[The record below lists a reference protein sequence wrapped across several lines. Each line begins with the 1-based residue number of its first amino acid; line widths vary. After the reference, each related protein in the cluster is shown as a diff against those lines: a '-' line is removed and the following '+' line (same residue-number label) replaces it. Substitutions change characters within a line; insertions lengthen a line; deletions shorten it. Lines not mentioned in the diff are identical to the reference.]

1 MSIEPNKQDI
11 HALNRSNNE
20 LKQALRHFIDCA
32 PNSGALAVQ
41 INSIKSALKSNEAM
55 FTFASLVE
63 QYSKMKQNFDH
74 VDYQAKQKDL
84 KSLKS
89 LMKKS
94 ADKNLSSN
102 HAEKIDDILSAITLK
117 QPVNTIMVE
126 VGRALEYFSEDLSI
140 LREQSTIIVSKREVT
155 TEETGVV
162 ANDIH
167 LASKRLLKD
176 VVIIGKQLIKTYP
189 NDKFIINIL
198 HEADQ
203 VSDKKGTFFKSI
215 NLLERS
221 TTYLALLI
229 QQERC
234 AAEEMLN
241 DIHSNIV
248 DVFKQTAVIEK
259 LMGEN
264 QNSADDVNKNMVI
277 ELKNME
283 VKARAI
289 DTLEGMQ
296 KHIKDSVS
304 LMSHIMNDYSE
315 IQTKIHQTNEETIE
329 ALTFKVKNTADFV
342 EKLEKKLD
350 VAEETILVD
359 ELTTIGNRKGYVV
372 TINKERKSWAT
383 SKLPLT
389 LMLIDVDKFKRINDT
404 FGHNIGDQV
413 LKCLGQTLKKHIRST
428 DYVARYGGEEFIII
442 LPATDLNKTAQLAKK
457 IKEVVN
463 SLKFEL
469 RKQNKVLKITC
480 SFGIAS
486 FSEKVSNT
494 TDVFIAADK
503 ALYKAKE
510 SGRNAIFVA
519 NEEHFIQVDKPK
531 EISH

>member
-1 MSIEPNKQDI
+1 MSTEPSKQDI
-11 HALNRSNNE
+11 HSLNRSNNE
-20 LKQALRHFIDCA
+20 LKQALRHFIECA
-32 PNSGALAVQ
+32 PNSGSLAVQ
-41 INSIKSALKSNEAM
+41 IENIKAALKSNEAM

-74 VDYQAKQKDL
+74 VDYQAKHKDL
-84 KSLKS
+84 KALKS

-102 HAEKIDDILSAITLK
+102 HAEKIEDILSAITLK
-117 QPVNTIMVE
+117 QPVNSIMVE

-140 LREQSTIIVSKREVT
+140 LRAQSKIIVSEREVT
-155 TEETGVV
+155 TEETDVV
-162 ANDIH
+162 ASDIH

-176 VVIIGKQLIKTYP
+176 VVIIAKQLIKTYP
-189 NDKFIINIL
+189 SDKFIGNIL
-198 HEADQ
+198 FEAEQ
-203 VSDKKGTFFKSI
+203 VSDQKGTFFKSI
-215 NLLERS
+215 NLLERA

-234 AAEEMLN
+234 TAEEMLN

-259 LMGEN
+259 LMGESQEN
-264 QNSADDVNKNMVI
+264 AVDVNKNMVS

-283 VKARAI
+283 AKAKSI

-296 KHIKDSVS
+296 KHIKQSVS

-315 IQTKIHQTNEETIE
+315 IQNKIHKTNESTIE
-329 ALTFKVKNTADFV
+329 TLTFKVKSTADFV

-350 VAEETILVD
+350 VAEETVLVD

-372 TINKERKSWAT
+372 TINKERKIWAST
-383 SKLPLT
+383 QSPLT
-389 LMLIDVDKFKRINDT
+389 IMLIDVDKFKRINDT
-404 FGHNIGDQV
+404 FGHNVGDQV
-413 LKCLGQTLKKHIRST
+413 LKCLGQTLKKHIRAT
-428 DYVARYGGEEFIII
+428 DYVARYGGEEFIVI
-442 LPATDLNKTAQLAKK
+442 LPGTDLNKTARLAKK
-457 IKEVVN
+457 IKDVVN

-480 SFGIAS
+480 SFGIS
-486 FSEKVSNT
+486 TFTEQVSNT
-494 TDVFIAADK
+494 TEVFIAADK

-510 SGRNAIFVA
+510 NGRNCIFVSS
-519 NEEHFIQVDKPK
+519 EDKFIQADKVK
-531 EISH
+531 EASD